1 MSREEGYTVT
11 REEEEQRLLKRSRDF
26 LETAEYQTS
35 KGFFDLA
42 TFSLEQ
48 ALQLFLKAKVL
59 AEGVDYPRTHSVRVL
74 LEILSDLVPKN
85 KESTIKGILEN
96 YLLELG
102 MLEDAYI
109 TSRYVMREFT
119 KQEVEKLAKAVKEIM
134 KNVT

>member
-59 AEGVDYPRTHSVRVL
+59 AEGVDYPRTHSVRAL
-74 LEILSDLVPKN
+74 LEILLDLVPKN

>member
-1 MSREEGYTVT
+1 MT
-11 REEEEQRLLKRSRDF
+11 REEEEKRLLKRSRDF

-35 KGFFDLA
+35 KGFYDLA

-59 AEGVDYPRTHSVRVL
+59 AEGVDYPRTHSVRTL
-74 LEILSDLVPKN
+74 LEILSDLVPENKN
-85 KESTIKGILEN
+85 STIKGILES

-119 KQEVEKLAKAVKEIM
+119 KQEVEKLTKAVKEIM